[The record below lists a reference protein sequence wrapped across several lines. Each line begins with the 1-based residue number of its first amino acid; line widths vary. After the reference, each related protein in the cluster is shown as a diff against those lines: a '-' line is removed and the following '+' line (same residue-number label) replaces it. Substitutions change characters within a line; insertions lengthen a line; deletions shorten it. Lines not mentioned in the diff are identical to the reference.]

1 MIGEDLKN
9 KIKNL
14 FMQKKYEE
22 VVEITEKFTL
32 SEERPSG
39 LINLLGI
46 SYYSKKN
53 PSKQDIKKALCL
65 FESAY
70 LGEKNSVHGL
80 NAIKNLVI
88 VGIKTSNIDKEYLKY
103 LDLAKKYYLEA
114 SNSFDKNEEFLQ
126 TGILLFTH
134 LLDKERLK
142 EIINKIIYSSINSK
156 DLRGQ
161 STFMINYF
169 DDWPQKDLVDISKQ
183 NRKYFSKLNVKKI
196 NRKKLND
203 QKARIG
209 FVSCDLLK
217 NHSVLYFLK
226 DTIRYLDK
234 SKFTIYIFSLSKKN
248 INDRSQNEIRELS
261 DEWFDLQ
268 DLNNQQVVDII
279 QENEID
285 ILFDLIGY
293 SNSKRLEIFNSR
305 VAATQISWLAYCNT
319 TGFDTVDYLITDK
332 NLINENEH
340 DLYSEEIIYMPNV
353 WNVHCGF
360 NYERKFNELGALNSK
375 NLHLDLSTH
384 L

>member
-1 MIGEDLKN
+1 MISEDLKN

-14 FMQKKYEE
+14 FIQKKYEE
-22 VVEITEKFTL
+22 VIEITEKFTL

-46 SYYSKKN
+46 SYYSKRN
-53 PSKQDIKKALCL
+53 PSEQDIKKALYL

-161 STFMINYF
+161 STFLINYF
-169 DDWPQKDLVDISKQ
+169 DDWLQKDIIDISKQ
-183 NRKYFSKLNVKKI
+183 NKKYFSTLNVKKI
-196 NRKKLND
+196 NGKKPND
-203 QKARIG
+203 QKIRIG

-226 DTIRYLDK
+226 DTIRYLDNQNL
-234 SKFTIYIFSLSKKN
+234 KFIFFLLIKKISTIKVKM
-248 INDRSQNEIRELS
+248 
-261 DEWFDLQ
+261 
-268 DLNNQQVVDII
+268 
-279 QENEID
+279 
-285 ILFDLIGY
+285 
-293 SNSKRLEIFNSR
+293 K
-305 VAATQISWLAYCNT
+305 
-319 TGFDTVDYLITDK
+319 
-332 NLINENEH
+332 
-340 DLYSEEIIYMPNV
+340 
-353 WNVHCGF
+353 
-360 NYERKFNELGALNSK
+360 
-375 NLHLDLSTH
+375 
-384 L
+384 